1 VHEKVLPPGSRN
13 VLARLENNT
22 SPALQ
27 GWILAGGTGLALHL
41 GHRCSEDFDLF
52 NTESMDIQGLHEI
65 FKLEGSY
72 KTLQE
77 EKRTL
82 TVLTEGVKISFFRI
96 TDPFLFKTT
105 PYSFFK
111 VADIRDIALMKI
123 IAITSRG
130 SRKDF
135 IDLFIILRRGMIL
148 RDYFEL
154 LPDKYTEG
162 RSNLYQILK
171 SLTFFEDAELE
182 PIPTML
188 EPFDWEECKA
198 FFIREA
204 HAIILPP

>member
-1 VHEKVLPPGSRN
+1 MHEKVLPPGSRN

-22 SPALQ
+22 SPPLQ

-41 GHRCSEDFDLF
+41 GHRCSEDFDFF
-52 NTESMDIQGLHEI
+52 NTESIDIQGLHEI

-82 TVLTEGVKISFFRI
+82 TLLTEGVKISFFRI
-96 TDPFLFKTT
+96 SDPFLFKTT

-111 VADIRDIALMKI
+111 VADIRDIALMKL
-123 IAITSRG
+123 IAISSRG

-135 IDLFIILRRGMIL
+135 IDLFTILRRGMIL

-154 LPDKYTEG
+154 LPEKYTEG

>member
-1 VHEKVLPPGSRN
+1 
-13 VLARLENNT
+13 
-22 SPALQ
+22 
-27 GWILAGGTGLALHL
+27 
-41 GHRCSEDFDLF
+41 
-52 NTESMDIQGLHEI
+52 MDIQGLHEI

-82 TVLTEGVKISFFRI
+82 TLLTEGVKISFFRI
-96 TDPFLFKTT
+96 SDPFLFKTT

-111 VADIRDIALMKI
+111 VADIRDIALMKL
-123 IAITSRG
+123 IAISSRG

-135 IDLFIILRRGMIL
+135 IDLFIILRSGMIL

-154 LPDKYTEG
+154 LPEKYSEG

-171 SLTFFEDAELE
+171 GLTYFEDAELE
-182 PIPTML
+182 PIAPML

>member
-13 VLARLENNT
+13 VLARLEKNT

-41 GHRCSEDFDLF
+41 GHRCSEDFDF
-52 NTESMDIQGLHEI
+52 FKTERMDIQGLHEI

-82 TVLTEGVKISFFRI
+82 TLLTEGVKISFFRI
-96 TDPFLFKTT
+96 SDPFLFKTT

-111 VADIRDIALMKI
+111 VADIRDIALMKL
-123 IAITSRG
+123 IAISSRG

-135 IDLFIILRRGMIL
+135 IDLFIILRSGMIL

-154 LPDKYTEG
+154 LPEKYSEG

-171 SLTFFEDAELE
+171 GLTYFEDAELE
-182 PIPTML
+182 PIAPML